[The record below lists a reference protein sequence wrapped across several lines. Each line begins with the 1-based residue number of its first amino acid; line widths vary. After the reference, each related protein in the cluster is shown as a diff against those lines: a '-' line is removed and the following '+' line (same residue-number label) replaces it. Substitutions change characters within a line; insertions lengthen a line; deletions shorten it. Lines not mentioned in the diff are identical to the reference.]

1 MFIESNIQSWT
12 YEFWLYS
19 WKWVCLL
26 SEFVLFILYF
36 EHCALVS
43 IRIWDK
49 IVLLVI
55 KSNIQSWILEFWICS
70 RKLVGLLSKLVY
82 SLSFILKHCAL
93 ASIRMWD
100 MALSHSSSLV
110 WGWPLSVVVRLLD
123 LFFWNWKL
131 DAPLNYDYDIIGTLM
146 NDYTAKMS
154 LGPDDWTAEI
164 IWELMF

>member
-1 MFIESNIQSWT
+1 MV
-12 YEFWLYS
+12 Y
-19 WKWVCLL
+19 CL
-26 SEFVLFILYF
+26 FFILK
-36 EHCALVS
+36 HCALAS

-49 IVLLVI
+49 IVLLVYQI
-55 KSNIQSWILEFWICS
+55 KHSILNFRILNLFKKISWFIIKIGIL
-70 RKLVGLLSKLVY
+70 
-82 SLSFILKHCAL
+82 FILYFEHCAL

-154 LGPDDWTAEI
+154 LEPDDCSLKKIFQIVQENI
-164 IWELMF
+164 LKCSKLINF